1 MSRRPSWIPPRKA
14 IPRGLRERILDRA
27 AGLCEG
33 CGERLSEMNQPEID
47 HIKPQA
53 LGGTNDEENLQVL
66 GRHCCHVAK
75 SAEDARI
82 IAQADRKSGRSGQ
95 WARRK
100 RRGGS
105 MIPKRG
111 FDKRFRRKMDGTVE
125 PR

>member
-1 MSRRPSWIPPRKA
+1 MGRRPAWIEPRKA

-27 AGLCEG
+27 AGLCEC
-33 CGERLSEMNQPEID
+33 CGERLGEMNQPEID

-53 LGGTNDEENLQVL
+53 LGGTDDEDNLQVL

-75 SAEDARI
+75 SAEDTRS

-105 MIPKRG
+105 MIKSRG

-125 PR
+125 QK

>member
-1 MSRRPSWIPPRKA
+1 VSRRPAWIKPRKA

-27 AGLCEG
+27 AGLCEC
-33 CGERLSEMNQPEID
+33 CGERLGEMNQPEID

-53 LGGTNDEENLQVL
+53 LGGTDDEDNLQVL

-75 SAEDARI
+75 SAEDTRS

-105 MIPKRG
+105 MIKSRG

-125 PR
+125 QK